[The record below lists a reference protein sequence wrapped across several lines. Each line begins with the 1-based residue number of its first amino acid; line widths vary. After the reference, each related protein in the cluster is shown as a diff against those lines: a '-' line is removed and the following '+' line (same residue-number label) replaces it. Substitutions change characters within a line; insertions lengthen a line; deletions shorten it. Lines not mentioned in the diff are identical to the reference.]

1 MQVIEKVKGFGRKA
15 ADKAVMAACSAAVAA
30 NALAVTAFAS
40 GTGGGTSTD
49 MSSIT
54 SVLQEGFTSMVS
66 NVISVA
72 TAVVPIGLGVFGLG
86 FIVSKAKQ
94 LFSKVT

>member
-1 MQVIEKVKGFGRKA
+1 MQVIEKAKIFGRKA
-15 ADKAVMAACSAAVAA
+15 ADKAAIAAGSAAVAA
-30 NALAVTAFAS
+30 NALAVTAFAVDPPS
-40 GTGGGTSTD
+40 STD

-54 SVLQEGFTSMVS
+54 SVLETGFTQMVQ
-66 NVISVA
+66 NVMSVA

-86 FIVSKAKQ
+86 FIVKKAKQ

>member
-1 MQVIEKVKGFGRKA
+1 MQVIEKVKSLGRKA
-15 ADKAVMAACSAAVAA
+15 ADKAVIAAGSAAVAA

-40 GTGGGTSTD
+40 GTGGNTSTD

-54 SVLQEGFTSMVS
+54 SVLETGFTQMVQ
-66 NVISVA
+66 NVMSVA

-86 FIVSKAKQ
+86 FIVKKAKQ